1 MMTIDAAFKFLK
13 NVFDKK
19 AKCWKIIPQ
28 ANSAR
33 KETIKIELTATLINF
48 NSNTMRPNWQS
59 SIREVDVP

>member
-19 AKCWKIIPQ
+19 AKCLKIIPQ

-48 NSNTMRPNWQS
+48 NSNTMRPN
-59 SIREVDVP
+59 